1 MNKIVLIDFLG
12 LEVKLIEY
20 KKKIT
25 KPIILKEY
33 NELLH
38 LYRQFMRDITLNAR
52 VVQVLYNNN
61 ASELIKQKKWLD
73 ISKIL
78 ETYDD
83 VRCIWDGIVYKMNKI
98 KEMQNDVS

>member
-52 VVQVLYNNN
+52 VVQMLYNNN
-61 ASELIKQKKWLD
+61 ASELIKQKKWTE
-73 ISKIL
+73 ISKIF

-83 VRCIWDGIVYKMNKI
+83 IRCIWDQIVYKMNRI
-98 KEMQNDVS
+98 KEMQNDLS